1 MKNNRLSLLIRI
13 MMAICGVA
21 LAIVIIVP
29 LWRIELDAPQYPEGL
44 SLLIYPN
51 KLGGNVDIVN
61 GLNHY
66 IGMKTLHASDFIEFT
81 ILPYIIGFFS
91 LLALIVGIVGKPKL
105 LKLFFILFVSFGI
118 IGMVDFWRWEY
129 NYGHD
134 LNPEAAIVVPGMS
147 YQPPLIGFKQL
158 LNFGA
163 YSVPDTGGW
172 IFIIVGL
179 ISAFALWLNWKN
191 KKKIAKSSLA
201 NKAVLLLTIVLASSC
216 NNSPQAIKLGVDA
229 CYFCKM
235 TISDARF
242 GAEIVTK
249 KGRTY
254 LFDDSYCLLNYL
266 KSKDLTTAEIQ
277 DIYISDFTGNHQ
289 LLKVKD
295 AQLLQ
300 SNEMRGPMG
309 GNIAAFS
316 NVDSLKKITLT
327 VGGNAINWESI
338 YK

>member
-1 MKNNRLSLLIRI
+1 
-13 MMAICGVA
+13 MAICAVA
-21 LAIVIIVP
+21 LAIVIVVP

-91 LLALIVGIVGKPKL
+91 LLALLVAIVGKPKL
-105 LKLFFILFVSFGI
+105 LQLFFILFVSFGI

-191 KKKIAKSSLA
+191 KKKIVKGSLA

-216 NNSPQAIKLGVDA
+216 NNGPKAIKMGVDA

-266 KSKDLTTAEIQ
+266 KTKDITDHEIEE
-277 DIYISDFTGNHQ
+277 IYISDFVGSHP
-289 LLKVKD
+289 LIKIKE

-300 SNEMRGPMG
+300 NNEIRGPMG

-316 NVDSLKKITLT
+316 NIDSLKKVTLT
-327 VGGNAINWESI
+327 IGGSAINWQSL

>member
-21 LAIVIIVP
+21 LAIVIVVP

-91 LLALIVGIVGKPKL
+91 LLALLVAIVGKPKL

-191 KKKIAKSSLA
+191 KKQIILSSLA
-201 NKAVLLLTIVLASSC
+201 NKVVLLLPIVLASSC
-216 NNSPQAIKLGVDA
+216 NNGPQAIKLGIDA

-242 GAEIVTK
+242 GAEIITK

-266 KSKDLTTAEIQ
+266 KSKDLTNAEIQ
-277 DIYISDFTGNHQ
+277 DIYISDFTSNHQ
-289 LLKVKD
+289 LLKIKE
-295 AQLLQ
+295 AQLFQ
-300 SNEMRGPMG
+300 SNEIRGPMG

-316 NVDSLKKITLT
+316 NVDSLKKVTLSM
-327 VGGNAINWESI
+327 GGNTINWESI